1 MTHHD
6 GGPGQLPGASARSAR
21 SSGHAG
27 GGPPQP
33 RADVP
38 GADPA
43 DVPRVYPAD
52 VPRADPADVD
62 LLRAD
67 LTGWTVDAVHDLLGD
82 VAQAALAREQAVP
95 AVRALAGRLDEPPA
109 ALTLAFVLG
118 RPVPR
123 HRLAAALPRLGV
135 AGAVRVGLVETA
147 GEGPQDAVRAVVDLR
162 PYAAVDAAGTA
173 DWWVVSDVGE
183 LATERPLRP
192 DHVLGV
198 GGASV
203 TLARCTIRTPVARV
217 LDLGTGCG
225 VQALHAGRHARS
237 VVATDVSARALAFA
251 RLTLALNGSEGVDL
265 RQGDLLEPARGEEFE
280 LVVSN
285 PPFVIT
291 PRTPSVPAYTYR
303 DGGLAGD
310 ELVRLLITGMGSVL
324 APGGVAQLLGNWEHR
339 AGEPFEERVGGWL
352 DASGLDGW
360 VVQRELQDPAQY
372 AELWMRDGGD
382 PAPDRRAELYEAW
395 LDDFAARR
403 VESVGFG
410 LVTLR
415 RPVSGAPGLRRVED
429 LPGGL
434 EEPVGEHVAACLA
447 AHDWLWARTDGEL
460 LAERLRVAGD
470 VTEERYH
477 RPGDEDPAVI
487 LLRQGS
493 GFGRVLRADAAL
505 AGFVGACD
513 GELTGAQIAG
523 ALAHLLEEP
532 AAELAARLA
541 PAVRGLVADG
551 LLLP

>member
-21 SSGHAG
+21 SFSSAAAG
-27 GGPPQP
+27 
-33 RADVP
+33 
-38 GADPA
+38 PA
-43 DVPRVYPAD
+43 LRGRD
-52 VPRADPADVD
+52 VPRADPPDVD

-95 AVRALAGRLDEPPA
+95 AVRALAGRLDEPLA

-123 HRLAAALPRLGV
+123 ARLAAALPRLGV
-135 AGAVRVGLVETA
+135 AGAVRAGLVETA

-173 DWWVVSDVGE
+173 DWWVVSDAGE
-183 LATERPLRP
+183 LATGRPLRP

-251 RLTLALNGSEGVDL
+251 RLTLALNGADGVVL
-265 RQGDLLEPARGEEFE
+265 RQGDLLDPVRGDEFD

-291 PRTPSVPAYTYR
+291 PRTPSLPAYTYR

-310 ELVRLLITGMGSVL
+310 EVVRGLITGVGSVL

-339 AGEPFEERVGGWL
+339 AGEPFEERVGAWL

-382 PAPDRRAELYEAW
+382 PAPDRRAALYEAW
-395 LDDFAARR
+395 LDDFAARE
-403 VESVGFG
+403 VESIGFG

-415 RPVSGAPGLRRVED
+415 RPVAGTPGLRRVED
-429 LPGGL
+429 LRGGL
-434 EEPVGEHVAACLA
+434 DEPVGEHVAACLT
-447 AHDWLWARTDGEL
+447 AHDWLRARTDSEL

-477 RPGDEDPAVI
+477 RPGEEDATVV
-487 LLRQGS
+487 LLRQGG
-493 GFGRVLRADAAL
+493 GFGRVVRASTAL
-505 AGFVGACD
+505 AGLVGACD
-513 GELTGAQIAG
+513 GELAVGRIVA
-523 ALAHLLEEP
+523 ALAQLLDEP
-532 AAELAARLA
+532 VGELTGRLL
-541 PAVRGLVADG
+541 PGVRGLVRDG